1 MNFIRIDLETQR
13 ETLIQFRKDSFAVSF
28 GSIEKFGDEEDYL
41 KWVAAKSI
49 QFPDG
54 FILVMEDERPIG
66 QLELTLTEYEG
77 RIIGY
82 VNLYYLIPDKRGCGL
97 GRKLH
102 EYAMGFFAKN
112 GVKEYHLRV
121 SPSNLAALS
130 FYRKAGME
138 EIGPELDEKVIRMR
152 GFLT

>member
-1 MNFIRIDLETQR
+1 MNFIRIDLEKQR
-13 ETLIQFRKDSFAVSF
+13 DILIQFRKDSFAASF
-28 GSIEKFGDEEDYL
+28 GSTEGFGDVGDYL
-41 KWVAAKSI
+41 DWLTANSI

-54 FILVMEDERPIG
+54 FMMVMEEERPIG

-82 VNLYYLIPDKRGCGL
+82 VNLYYLIPDKRGCGF

-102 EYAMGFFAKN
+102 EYALDFFSEN
-112 GVKEYHLRV
+112 GAKEYHLRV
-121 SPSNLAALS
+121 SPTNLPALT
-130 FYRKAGME
+130 FYQKAGMK
-138 EIGPELDEKVIRMR
+138 EIGLELGGKVIRMR